1 MQSQMASGSVDGVST
16 MRSPQD
22 VQLVSCSATATKKL
36 TSELRRLLQLDAS
49 ARKRKTRRRGDEYE
63 EDDDDDEEEE
73 EEEDKVVLA
82 IVTSTDPQRKRR
94 VGARGIGGVGVPLKI
109 KHSYVAVDSE
119 ADKPNLVASIMR
131 SKEGGGLATSFLL
144 FLDDSAP
151 LKATVQALRDQ
162 GLLCV

>member
-1 MQSQMASGSVDGVST
+1 M
-16 MRSPQD
+16 
-22 VQLVSCSATATKKL
+22 
-36 TSELRRLLQLDAS
+36 
-49 ARKRKTRRRGDEYE
+49 
-63 EDDDDDEEEE
+63 
-73 EEEDKVVLA
+73 VLA
-82 IVTSTDPQRKRR
+82 IVTSTDPQQKRR

-119 ADKPNLVASIMR
+119 ADKPNLVASLMR
-131 SKEGGGLATSFLL
+131 SKEGGLATSFLL